1 MKGGSVETVLQLVA
15 DTPLTPVL
23 TVNPES
29 NFVVITYWW
38 GTGNLNKNLQRPC
51 PEDIVEPIREEME
64 EELAEEDETY
74 AAIYERIGR
83 INRIRRD
90 KKAAGEA
97 LNEEEKVE
105 YKAATAAQVAFLR
118 TYFGRQN
125 VKEQLNRRYAQA
137 VERLREAGEFIQPR
151 TFNEMIEEWKQTCVN
166 ARCNYLVV
174 EYPIGREDYQNGINA
189 KPSFIRKALDA
200 CPGKGVLYVDG
211 DMFVNKYPSIFDL
224 KNVDYMARGWNVDPR
239 TKHTY
244 KTEVC
249 FDPYIFE
256 TSGGTMF
263 FGNTD
268 LSREL
273 LDQWAAAMNAPENRG
288 KAEDRVI
295 SQILT
300 TKKYSLKANVVQ
312 LPIEY
317 LWLTDNYT
325 QIDPLDA
332 TQAKAFIEHP
342 ACLTGEERASD
353 QGASSDRTPPGYTE
367 QVENLVD
374 CARLGGV
381 FYEFIFF
388 PNREMVSAF
397 EPYLEYL
404 KCAKNFDT
412 EEPLFEVVSF
422 DDKYGRYN
430 SVAYENDRAAREI
443 QIAPPGNVPVDL
455 PATATIPE
463 ILANL
468 YAGHDVRL
476 NGAVARRPNSEFVAQ
491 NLETDT
497 NHYFARM
504 RLDVTKP
511 MYITHSN
518 LIIQHLLRMCRT
530 LEDINTHLEN
540 SYVFVSRIRWYLG
553 EIQGA
558 RRRRKTIRRK

>member
-64 EELAEEDETY
+64 EELAEEDEAY
-74 AAIYERIGR
+74 GAIYERIGR
-83 INRIRRD
+83 ISRIRRD
-90 KKAAGEA
+90 KKAAGQG

-105 YKAATAAQVAFLR
+105 YKAAIAAQVAFLR

-137 VERLREAGEFIQPR
+137 VERLKEAGEFTQPR
-151 TFNEMIEEWKQTCVN
+151 TFNEMIEEWKQTCVK
-166 ARCNYLVV
+166 AKCNYLVV

-200 CPGKGVLYVDG
+200 CPGKGVLYIDG

-244 KTEVC
+244 KTDVC

-388 PNREMVSAF
+388 PNREMVSAYD
-397 EPYLEYL
+397 PYLEYL

-443 QIAPPGNVPVDL
+443 QVVPPGNVPVDL

-468 YAGHDVRL
+468 YGGHDVRL